1 MKTILNISVTDYANF
16 GHDNAE
22 SLRAAGYNV
31 NDVALSPHTFDYPE
45 CSKVVTQEELDQLIK
60 QYDII
65 QVFHSPLGLAER
77 LKATKKPVV
86 IYHTGTGY
94 RQQPAP
100 IHKAYDGWVKMH
112 VCALPELYE
121 AFKSRSL
128 EPCVYMVGG
137 VAVHLQ
143 NYQNKTPFKVGHYP
157 SNPDVKGTDR
167 IAEVFQ
173 NLLLEGLPL
182 IFDINTSRVGY
193 ADQIKR
199 LKTCDIYVE
208 MLAGM
213 QGAKD
218 YGSFGITALEA
229 AAMGKI
235 VITNCTHPEPYQK
248 HYGAFPFIIANDAKE
263 LELALV
269 ELAELTPDELT
280 ELKISYQSLFFTM
293 HTYKPTGKY
302 IAENVLKGLL

>member
-1 MKTILNISVTDYANF
+1 MKSILNISVTDYANF

-60 QYDII
+60 WHDII
-65 QVFHSPLGLAER
+65 QVFHSPLGLSQR
-77 LKATKKPVV
+77 LKLSGKPVI

-94 RQQPAP
+94 RQQPEP

-112 VCALPELYE
+112 VCALPELYD
-121 AFKSRSL
+121 AFKARSS

-137 VAVHLQ
+137 VPVHFR
-143 NYQNKTPFKVGHYP
+143 NYRNQTPFKVGHYP
-157 SNPDVKGTDR
+157 SNPNVKGTDKV
-167 IAEVFQ
+167 AEVFQ
-173 NLLLEGLPL
+173 GLLTTGIPLE
-182 IFDINTSRVGY
+182 FDIDTRKVAYSE
-193 ADQIKR
+193 QLER

-213 QGAKD
+213 QGSKH

-235 VITNCTHPEPYQK
+235 VITNCTHPKPYEK
-248 HYGAFPFIIANDAKE
+248 HYGAFPFIIANDARA

-293 HTYKPTGKY
+293 HTHEPTGKY
-302 IAENVLKGLL
+302 IAENVLKGLF